1 MDERKAMNNDI
12 IMVLDKIANRQNEC
26 VKLVNRLKG
35 MVNLA
40 ESLGLRMSEF
50 GKVRLVPP
58 LNFPRHRR
66 DGKRLY
72 DAVVELKNGKSV
84 RVERLSEE
92 TKMLLRGLPVKFP
105 LPKTTENKSE
115 DVEDLWQSPND
126 RQGRVRTDGVSV
138 ISTEST
144 EAWMKKQEWYGFL
157 DKMKNKS
164 D

>member
-26 VKLVNRLKG
+26 IKLVNRLKG

-58 LNFPRHRR
+58 LNFPRHKK

-115 DVEDLWQSPND
+115 DVEDL
-126 RQGRVRTDGVSV
+126 RTDGISVVS
-138 ISTEST
+138 SEST

-157 DKMKNKS
+157 DKMKSQS

>member
-1 MDERKAMNNDI
+1 MDDRKAMNNDI

-50 GKVRLVPP
+50 GKFSLVPP
-58 LNFPRHRR
+58 LDFPRHRR

-92 TKMLLRGLPVKFP
+92 TKMLLRGLPVEFP
-105 LPKTTENKSE
+105 LPTTENKSE
-115 DVEDLWQSPND
+115 DVEDLLQFPND

-157 DKMKNKS
+157 DKMKNQS

>member
-1 MDERKAMNNDI
+1 MDDRKAMNNDI

-115 DVEDLWQSPND
+115 DVEDL
-126 RQGRVRTDGVSV
+126 RTDGISVVS
-138 ISTEST
+138 SEST

-157 DKMKNKS
+157 DKMKSQS